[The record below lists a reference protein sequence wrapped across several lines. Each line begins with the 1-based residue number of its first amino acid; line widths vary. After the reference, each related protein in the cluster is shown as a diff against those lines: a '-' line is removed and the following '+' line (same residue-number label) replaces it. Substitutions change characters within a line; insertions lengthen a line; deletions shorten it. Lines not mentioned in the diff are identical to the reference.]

1 MANSFT
7 LLGDLKAGRCSTT
20 AKSTLMQRSV
30 NANRLSICRERF
42 TKGSVY
48 MMSGFDE
55 TQNFRLSDAPSPY
68 VSLMAL
74 FLKVARVS
82 EAYQMNF
89 SDSICTT
96 SYLHCR
102 TRTDNYLLR
111 SSLREESF

>member
-20 AKSTLMQRSV
+20 AKSMLMQGSV

-55 TQNFRLSDAPSPY
+55 TRNFRLSDAPSPY

-74 FLKVARVS
+74 FLKVARQYNDVGLS
-82 EAYQMNF
+82 TLGMATANIVTGILTNSSGF
-89 SDSICTT
+89 SV
-96 SYLHCR
+96 
-102 TRTDNYLLR
+102 
-111 SSLREESF
+111 